1 MFLSGLWHGAAMH
14 FVIWGILMGLLLC
27 IHTFMRRKKILHFK
41 KASKEWKIIFWFI
54 SIVFTFTC
62 LTLVEVFFRAPSC
75 SAALH
80 YLYLI
85 SRGGRAGISDIWL
98 YTIVYGGCILLLD
111 ILCYYQNSEVP
122 FTEKWWAPIRG
133 FGYACM
139 LFLLIFIGENDVQP
153 FIYFQF

>member
-1 MFLSGLWHGAAMH
+1 MFVSGLWHGASMH
-14 FVIWGILMGLLLC
+14 FVIWGILHGILLC
-27 IHTFMRRKKILHFK
+27 IHAMIRGKRLFQFK
-41 KASKEWKIIFWFI
+41 NASKEWKIFFWLL
-54 SIVFTFTC
+54 SITCTFT
-62 LTLVEVFFRAPSC
+62 LAVLVQIFFRASSC

-85 SRGGRAGISDIWL
+85 TRDGHAGFSDVWL
-98 YTIVYGGCILLLD
+98 YVKVYGTCVLLLD
-111 ILCYYQNSEVP
+111 ILCYYQDSEVP

-133 FGYACM
+133 LGYACM